1 MGDGLA
7 GVPSRAPFDRII
19 VTAAAE
25 TIPDALVDQLVD
37 GGVMVLPLGPQL
49 GVQHLTK
56 LTKITNGLE
65 RAELI
70 AVRFVPLVAGQA
82 REL

>member
-1 MGDGLA
+1 MKKPLRVA
-7 GVPSRAPFDRII
+7 LTLI

-56 LTKITNGLE
+56 LTKIANGLE